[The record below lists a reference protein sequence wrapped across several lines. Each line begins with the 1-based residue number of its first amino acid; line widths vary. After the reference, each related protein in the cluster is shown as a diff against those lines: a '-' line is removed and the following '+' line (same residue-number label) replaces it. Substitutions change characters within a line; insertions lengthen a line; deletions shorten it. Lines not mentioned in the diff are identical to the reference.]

1 MIESLLDA
9 QAREISAVIDGE
21 VPGRFIIDDEEN
33 IEQALLH
40 GLTIHAV
47 FGVGDRSPSETLGTL
62 LEREQ
67 IALTGIAV
75 HVAKKLFGSDK
86 RPRLFALAETPPPS
100 TLKQALEGQGDVVV
114 LDGVRLPGNIGAII
128 RTAAGLGAAAV
139 VLVDSGLDD
148 ALDRR
153 LVRASRG
160 LVFALPVV
168 LSTREDTLAALE
180 AQEIPLVSLAAD
192 ASEALAQIAQLEG
205 RIALVMGSE
214 RKGVSTQLHEH
225 AKHRYAIAMREGV
238 ESLNVSVATGI
249 ALYTHG
255 ARDLA

>member
-40 GLTIHAV
+40 GLSIHTV
-47 FGVGDRSPSETLGTL
+47 FCVGDRTPEESLAQL
-62 LEREQ
+62 LKQQHIEV
-67 IALTGIAV
+67 TGIAV

-86 RPRLFALAETPPPS
+86 RPRLFALADTPPAS
-100 TLKQALEGQGDVVV
+100 TLDKALEHKGDVVV

-168 LSTREDTLAALE
+168 LSTREDVLGALD
-180 AQEIPLVSLAAD
+180 ALEIPLVSLAAD
-192 ASEALAQIAQLEG
+192 ASEPLAQIAQLEG

-255 ARDLA
+255 GQELA